1 MTSLELWLRHPFRIP
16 FRQQLEQGWQ
26 VGNPVVSCPT
36 ESFVVVVS
44 LIIVAFAVVVA
55 VVFVI
60 IVAIA
65 VVIEDGVDVSVSAAV
80 VVGGGDDDD
89 DVVPELATPLNE
101 YRFGAVVKY
110 SACSSGVQLF
120 IFLNNKQRMTGL

>member
-26 VGNPVVSCPT
+26 VGNPAVSCPT
-36 ESFVVVVS
+36 ESFVVVS
-44 LIIVAFAVVVA
+44 LIIVAIAVVVA

-89 DVVPELATPLNE
+89 DVVPELATPSTNIVL
-101 YRFGAVVKY
+101 G
-110 SACSSGVQLF
+110 Q
-120 IFLNNKQRMTGL
+120 